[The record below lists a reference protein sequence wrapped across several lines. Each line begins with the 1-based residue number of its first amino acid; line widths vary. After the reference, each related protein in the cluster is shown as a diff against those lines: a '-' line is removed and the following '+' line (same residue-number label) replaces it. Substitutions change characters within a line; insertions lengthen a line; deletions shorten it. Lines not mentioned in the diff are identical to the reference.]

1 MMRLHEKAPG
11 RALPGRTLVRR
22 GAALAV
28 RGAGGAQRTSVQR
41 WRKSGQC
48 GGAWAPGAASDSAGA
63 ARLTVGAT
71 TAAQADAVGAF
82 TCGMVVPAAGASPG
96 AQQQGAMVRVRSC
109 WHRFSCWQQ
118 RAADGVRGARLAPTL
133 EAARRT
139 AVRAE
144 ITRGARGRGMAP
156 LSRGGSGLSSCGRAL
171 CAGDSSVS
179 RGEAFRVLRQTA
191 GRAGEGVGLRDLAP

>member
-1 MMRLHEKAPG
+1 MMLLHEKAPG

-28 RGAGGAQRTSVQR
+28 RGAGGDQRTSVQR
-41 WRKSGQC
+41 WRNSGQC
-48 GGAWAPGAASDSAGA
+48 GGACAPGAASASAGA

-71 TAAQADAVGAF
+71 TAAQVDAVGAF
-82 TCGMVVPAAGASPG
+82 TCGTVVPAAGASPG
-96 AQQQGAMVRVRSC
+96 AQQQGAMVRARSC

-139 AVRAE
+139 AARAE
-144 ITRGARGRGMAP
+144 ITRGAGGRSIQAIVPARIRAVKLRGV
-156 LSRGGSGLSSCGRAL
+156 L
-171 CAGDSSVS
+171 CARERDSSVS
-179 RGEAFRVLRQTA
+179 AELDL
-191 GRAGEGVGLRDLAP
+191 VGLRAPSTTLSSAS

>member
-1 MMRLHEKAPG
+1 MMLLHEKGPG

-48 GGAWAPGAASDSAGA
+48 GGAWAPGAASASAGA
-63 ARLTVGAT
+63 ARLTVGVI

-96 AQQQGAMVRVRSC
+96 AQQQGAMVRARSC

-139 AVRAE
+139 AARAA
-144 ITRGARGRGMAP
+144 IMRGARGRGMAA
-156 LSRGGSGLSSCGRAL
+156 LSRGGSGLSSCGPSLQRER
-171 CAGDSSVS
+171 DSSVS
-179 RGEAFRVLRQTA
+179 STSGLEEAHLPAMAELLGAHCRFR
-191 GRAGEGVGLRDLAP
+191 

>member
-1 MMRLHEKAPG
+1 MMLLHEKAPG

-28 RGAGGAQRTSVQR
+28 RGAGGDQRTSVQR
-41 WRKSGQC
+41 WRNSGQC
-48 GGAWAPGAASDSAGA
+48 GGACALDAASASAGA

-71 TAAQADAVGAF
+71 TAAQAAAVGAF
-82 TCGMVVPAAGASPG
+82 TCGTVVPAAGASPG
-96 AQQQGAMVRVRSC
+96 TQQQGAMVRARSC

-139 AVRAE
+139 AARAE
-144 ITRGARGRGMAP
+144 ITRGAGGRSIAP

-171 CAGDSSVS
+171 CA
-179 RGEAFRVLRQTA
+179 EARRRT
-191 GRAGEGVGLRDLAP
+191 